1 MTDDSFLKTKELKGY
16 YYIYI
21 NIYIIIILCLL
32 SNSENCHLSSVTDLN
47 VTMLQSY
54 KVTKRGIRE
63 REVKIWSIQN
73 NVVTLPKNQKQAENN
88 KAMRAV
94 VQRVSHASVTIEG
107 ITKSRIEW
115 GFLVLLGICEEDTE
129 EDVDWLVKKIACLRV
144 FDDEDGVMNR
154 SLIDIG
160 GEALV
165 VSQFTLY
172 ASYKKGNR
180 PSWFRAGSHEHSIPL
195 YEAFCSRLSEAIGR
209 PVGTGEFGADMK
221 VELLND
227 GPVTICMDTKNK
239 E

>member
-1 MTDDSFLKTKELKGY
+1 
-16 YYIYI
+16 
-21 NIYIIIILCLL
+21 
-32 SNSENCHLSSVTDLN
+32 
-47 VTMLQSY
+47 
-54 KVTKRGIRE
+54 
-63 REVKIWSIQN
+63 
-73 NVVTLPKNQKQAENN
+73 
-88 KAMRAV
+88 MRIV
-94 VQRVSHASVTIEG
+94 IQRVKHASVTINDVVHSSIQQG
-107 ITKSRIEW
+107 YLI
-115 GFLVLLGICEEDTE
+115 LLGICEEDTM
-129 EDVDWLVKKIACLRV
+129 EDVDWLVKKVVGLRV
-144 FDDEDGVMNR
+144 FDDENHVMNR
-154 SLIDIG
+154 SVMDID

-195 YEAFCSRLSEAIGR
+195 YEAFCKQLSDALGK